1 MSKEKQLIKNTA
13 IITIGKVCTQFISFF
28 LLPLYT
34 AIFTTDEYGLVDLFN
49 TIVACILPIVSLQ
62 IEQGLFRF
70 LIDKREDNEG
80 KTKLI
85 TSTAVLFLFQ
95 TLIYVLI
102 YSVAQKYIHSEYK
115 HFLLLNVIASMSS
128 GLMLQLA
135 RGLGKNK
142 EYSIGSFIVAGF
154 TVILNVL
161 LIVGLGF
168 RVEGMFLS
176 IFIANM
182 LASIYL
188 FFACKTHKYINVGAF
203 KPSILKNMLKY
214 SVGLIPNAISWWV
227 INVSDRAIISG
238 LLSIGANGIYAAANK
253 FSGVYI
259 NAYNIFNIAWTES
272 AAVNIDNEDRDKY
285 FTNIINTGFQVFGS
299 IALLVIAVTPFIF
312 PLIINS
318 KFGEA
323 YNQIPLLMLASLFNV
338 GVGLVS
344 VIYVAKKRSLDIS
357 KTSFIA
363 AVINIVVNL
372 LLIKHIGLYAA
383 SISTIVAY
391 LTMFVYRAV
400 DCKKY
405 VDFKMDIKNLSVL
418 AIAFVLTFV
427 AFYMKNN
434 IMNILMLIAV
444 IIFTIKYNKNGFK
457 KIIQI
462 IKNKKSKA

>member
-1 MSKEKQLIKNTA
+1 MSKEKQLMKNTA
-13 IITIGKVCTQFISFF
+13 IITIGKVCTQMISFF

-34 AIFTTDEYGLVDLFN
+34 AIFTTDEYGIVDLFN
-49 TIVACILPIVSLQ
+49 TIVACILPIATLQ

-70 LIDKREDNEG
+70 LIDTRDDDKG

-85 TSTAVLFLFQ
+85 TSTAILFLFQ
-95 TLIYVLI
+95 TLLYVGI
-102 YSVAQKYIHSEYK
+102 YSIFQNYINSEYK
-115 HFLLLNVIASMSS
+115 HFLLLNVIANMSS

-154 TVILNVL
+154 TVMLNVL
-161 LIVGLGF
+161 LIVILGF
-168 RVEGMFLS
+168 KVEGMFLS

-188 FFACKTHKYINVGAF
+188 FFACKTYKYIKRNAF
-203 KPSILKNMLKY
+203 EKNILKSVVKY
-214 SVGLIPNAISWWV
+214 SVALIPNAISWWI

-238 LLSIGANGIYAAANK
+238 MLSIGANGIYAAANK

-272 AAVNIDNEDRDKY
+272 AAVNIDSEDRDKY

-299 IALLVIAVTPFIF
+299 IALLVIALTPFIF
-312 PLIINS
+312 PLIINA

-357 KTSFIA
+357 KTSFFA
-363 AVINIVVNL
+363 AVINIVVNVI
-372 LLIKHIGLYAA
+372 LIKKIGLYAA
-383 SISTIVAY
+383 SISTIAAY
-391 LTMFVYRAV
+391 LAMFIYRAI

-405 VDFKMDIKNLSVL
+405 VNFKMDIKMLVTLLIAFTLTFIAFYINNIVTNIIMLVSVL
-418 AIAFVLTFV
+418 
-427 AFYMKNN
+427 
-434 IMNILMLIAV
+434 
-444 IIFTIKYNKNGFK
+444 IFTVTYNKKGFK
-457 KIIQI
+457 KIINI
-462 IKNKKSKA
+462 IKNRKKK

>member
-1 MSKEKQLIKNTA
+1 MSKEKQLMKNTA

-34 AIFTTDEYGLVDLFN
+34 AIFSTDEYGIVDLFN
-49 TIVACILPIVSLQ
+49 TIVACILPIVTLQ

-70 LIDKREDNEG
+70 LIDTRDDDNG

-85 TSTAVLFLFQ
+85 TSTAILFIFQ
-95 TLIYVLI
+95 TLIYIGL
-102 YSVAQKYIHSEYK
+102 YSIIQNYINSEYK
-115 HFLLLNVIASMSS
+115 HFLLLNVIANMSS

-161 LIVGLGF
+161 LIVILKF

-188 FFACKTHKYINVGAF
+188 FFACKTYKYIKRTGFRFSAI
-203 KPSILKNMLKY
+203 KTMLKY
-214 SVGLIPNAISWWV
+214 SIALIPNAISWWV
-227 INVSDRAIISG
+227 INVSDRAIISSM
-238 LLSIGANGIYAAANK
+238 LSIGANGIYAAANK

-272 AAVNIDNEDRDKY
+272 AAVNIDSEDRDKY

-299 IALLVIAVTPFIF
+299 VALLVIALTPFIF
-312 PLIINS
+312 PLIINA

-357 KTSFIA
+357 KTSFLS
-363 AVINIVVNL
+363 AVINVVVNV

-391 LTMFVYRAV
+391 LVMFIYRAV

-405 VDFKMDIKNLSVL
+405 VDFKMDVRMLIKL
-418 AIAFVLTFV
+418 AIMFVLTFV
-427 AFYMKNN
+427 AFYINN
-434 IMNILMLIAV
+434 VVTNILMLVGVLAFTV
-444 IIFTIKYNKNGFK
+444 IYNKNGFK

-462 IKNKKSKA
+462 IKNRKSKA